1 MLKNVGLKYD
11 SKAPQE
17 VSSSEAKVII
27 TTKNE
32 ARMIDGQNVI
42 VFSDVSAYPILFK
55 AKILKNMAGTNQDD
69 ILIIGVDPGNRIG
82 ICILY
87 LHAELQRMVQ
97 SSSADTIK
105 LISILLRGI
114 PAKEKIVRIGDGHQ
128 AIAYNIAYEI
138 RKRFKNEVTIE
149 LVDEFGTSRNTASNR
164 RGNKDEAS
172 ARNIASRKGLLFR

>member
-11 SKAPQE
+11 SMTPNE
-17 VSSSEAKVII
+17 VSSSEARVII
-27 TTKNE
+27 TTKSE
-32 ARMIDGQNVI
+32 ASMIDGQNVI
-42 VFSDVSAYPILFK
+42 IFSDVSAYPILFK
-55 AKILKNMAGTNQDD
+55 AKILKNMAGNNQDD

-105 LISILLRGI
+105 LITLILQGI
-114 PAKEKIVRIGDGHQ
+114 PAREKIVRIGDGHRG
-128 AIAYNIAYEI
+128 IAYSIAYEI

-149 LVDEFGTSRNTASNR
+149 LVDEFGTSRSSSSNR

-172 ARNIASRKGLLFR
+172 ARSIASRKGLLFK